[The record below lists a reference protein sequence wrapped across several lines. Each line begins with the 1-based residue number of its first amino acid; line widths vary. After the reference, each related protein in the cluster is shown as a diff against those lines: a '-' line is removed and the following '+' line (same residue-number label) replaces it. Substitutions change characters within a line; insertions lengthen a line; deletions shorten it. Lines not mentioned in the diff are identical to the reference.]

1 MFFYSENTDTIPLSL
16 LVNSSSLTFTNTCI
30 EDSSQNTFV
39 VTATGNTTETI
50 TLSDDTDQY
59 SFSPSSFILSNTGSE
74 TVTVTFSPTSWGVKT
89 GSISISA
96 NGGSTQTVSLAAV
109 CVANP
114 LIITSSV
121 GSVQFQNTIINQTSS
136 ATFTVSAGGRVQDIV
151 LMSDNSDQFD
161 FSPSSFSMTGA
172 NQTQEVTVY
181 FTPTS
186 VGSKIGLL
194 TLSASGGD
202 VAHVS
207 LTGSATYQPFV
218 LNTSTSSLTFAG
230 NTAVGSQTVGSIQ
243 IWGSSTGATET
254 VTISDNSANF
264 SVVTSSLVVVGDGGN
279 TKQTVN
285 LRFTPTI
292 TGTLTGLLTLSSSG
306 GSIKTVGLTGSG
318 VEQHYGNTSLLL
330 RGNGVNGSST
340 FTDSSPT
347 ASVITRYGN
356 TAISTINSKYG
367 GSSIY
372 FDGNADYLSVPDNYS
387 KFNFGT
393 GSFTIEMWL
402 NPAAAANGA
411 QKHLFGK
418 RASTVI
424 YSSVLAFMTYSTTT
438 GKYSVNLYAAGSN
451 STWTINLLAPNVVT
465 PNAWTHLAFV
475 RNGSMWEIYANGVRA
490 NYTTSATNL
499 SIYDSGAAVTIGVNN
514 TSGIPTTDCYSGYID
529 DFRITKGVARYTSN
543 FTPPGPL

>member
-1 MFFYSENTDTIPLSL
+1 MFFYSETGGILPLTL
-16 LVNSSSLTFTNTCI
+16 LVNSSSLIFANTCI
-30 EDSSQNTFV
+30 DDSNQNIFT
-39 VTATGNTTETI
+39 VTATGNTTETVTI
-50 TLSDDTDQY
+50 NDDTDQY
-59 SFSPSSFILSNTGSE
+59 SFSPSTFSLSSGGSQN
-74 TVTVTFSPTSWGVKT
+74 VTVTFAPTSWGVKT
-89 GSISISA
+89 GSISLVSS
-96 NGGSTQTVSLAAV
+96 GGSTKTVSLSAV

-121 GSVQFQNTIINQTSS
+121 DSVSFQNTYVNNISS
-136 ATFTVSAGGRVQDIV
+136 ASFVVSAGGRVQDIV
-151 LMSDNSDQFD
+151 LLADDSDQFD
-161 FSPSSFSMTGA
+161 FSPSSISMTGA
-172 NQTQEVTVY
+172 NQTQTVTVY

-186 VGSKIGLL
+186 AGSKIGLL

-318 VEQHYGNTSLLL
+318 VEQYYGNTSLLL

-347 ASVITRYGN
+347 PSMITRYGN
-356 TAISTINSKYG
+356 TSISTVNSKYG

-372 FDGNADYLSVPDNYS
+372 FDGNADYLSIPDNYS
-387 KFNFGT
+387 KFNLGT

-402 NPAAAANGA
+402 NPAAATNNA

-418 RASTVI
+418 RATTTS

-451 STWTINLLAPNVVT
+451 SAWTINLLAPNVVT
-465 PNAWTHLAFV
+465 PNVWTHLAFV
-475 RNGSMWEIYANGVRA
+475 RNGSMWEIYANGVRS

-499 SIYDSGAAVTIGVNN
+499 SIYDSGAALTIGVNN
-514 TSGIPTTDCYSGYID
+514 TSGIPTTDCYPGYID
-529 DFRITKGVARYTSN
+529 DFRITKGIARYTST
-543 FTPPGPL
+543 FVPPGAL